1 MQRYV
6 KNFDSCIDL
15 FKNLLSLWRHLFK
28 LSRMKVIAING
39 SPHRKGNTWF
49 ALKTVGDTL
58 IGEGIDFEIIQI
70 GNQSIH
76 GCMACRNCQVNQDN
90 KCAIRTDEFNSYLL
104 PIQEANGLI
113 LGSPVYYAGIA
124 GTMKCFLDRLFYVSG
139 SNGNWMRHKVG
150 ASVVALRRSG
160 GSVTW
165 NSLNY
170 YLTISEMT
178 VASSNYWNIIHGA
191 REQEAE
197 QDTEGIQI
205 MQILGVNMAWLLK
218 TKQTSAIL
226 EPPYNKKL
234 FLNFIR

>member
-1 MQRYV
+1 
-6 KNFDSCIDL
+6 
-15 FKNLLSLWRHLFK
+15 
-28 LSRMKVIAING
+28 MKVIAING
-39 SPHRKGNTWF
+39 SPHQKGNTWF
-49 ALKTVGDTL
+49 ALKTAGEALVK
-58 IGEGIDFEIIQI
+58 EGIDFEIIHI

-76 GCMACRNCQVNQDN
+76 GCIACGKCRENQDN
-90 KCAIRTDEFNSYLL
+90 NCSIRTDTLNNYL
-104 PIQEANGLI
+104 PAIKEADGII

-191 REQEAE
+191 KECEAE
-197 QDTEGIQI
+197 QDAEGIQI
-205 MQILGVNMAWLLK
+205 MQVLGANMAWLLK
-218 TKQTSAIL
+218 MKQSNANSA
-226 EPPYNKKL
+226 PPKNRKVY
-234 FLNFIR
+234 LNFIR

>member
-1 MQRYV
+1 MAH
-6 KNFDSCIDL
+6 I
-15 FKNLLSLWRHLFK
+15 
-28 LSRMKVIAING
+28 KV
-39 SPHRKGNTWF
+39 
-49 ALKTVGDTL
+49 L
-58 IGEGIDFEIIQI
+58 
-70 GNQSIH
+70 
-76 GCMACRNCQVNQDN
+76 N
-90 KCAIRTDEFNSYLL
+90 KCSIRTDELNNYLQ
-104 PIQEANGLI
+104 PIKEADGII

-191 REQEAE
+191 KEGEAE
-197 QDTEGIQI
+197 KDEEGIQV
-205 MQILGVNMAWLLK
+205 MRVLGANMAWLLK
-218 TKQTSAIL
+218 MKQANEGSA
-226 EPPYNKKL
+226 PPKREKI
-234 FLNFIR
+234 FLNFVR